1 MNLPKI
7 EQPIIRIKQP
17 STGKKIKF
25 RPFLVK
31 EEKILLMAQQ
41 SGRRDEV
48 IHAIFQVINNCL
60 VDDIDLRT
68 IPTFDFDFFFLKL
81 RAASV
86 DNIISLT
93 YSESEDEEA
102 TQEVQVNLD
111 KIELTVPPIKKSL
124 KINNF
129 TVELQYPTIG
139 SFLDITDR
147 IVDSIV
153 EDGKFVNFSDDMIAA
168 CIKSIYDEE
177 TVYDEYTLA
186 ELVEWVDTLPPSSY
200 SDLKEFFDSIPE
212 ITHLVKYKTKD
223 GEQKEVVLRGLE
235 DFFTLP

>member
-17 STGKKIKF
+17 STGKRIKF

-60 VDDIDLRT
+60 VDDLDLRT
-68 IPTFDFDFFFLKL
+68 VPTFDFDFFFLKL

-86 DNIISLT
+86 DNIISLSYT
-93 YSESEDEEA
+93 EPGD
-102 TQEVQVNLD
+102 QEQTHQVQIDLD
-111 KIELTVPPIKKSL
+111 KIELVVPPMNETLI
-124 KINNF
+124 IQNF

-147 IVDSIV
+147 IVDAII
-153 EDGKFVNFSDDMIAA
+153 EDGKFVTFSDDMIAA
-168 CIKSIYDEE
+168 CIKSIRDSE
-177 TVYDEYTLA
+177 TVYDEYTLQ
-186 ELVEWVDTLPPSSY
+186 ELVQWVDTLPPSIY
-200 SDLKEFFDSIPE
+200 GNLKNFFDSIPE
-212 ITHLVKYKTKD
+212 ITHIVKYKTKD
-223 GEQKEVVLRGLE
+223 EVEQEVVLRGLE